1 MLTINKNCW
10 ICQHNFG
17 MYSVVVK
24 VSFHFCGQPVFN
36 TNSQSTDKENDM
48 KQDQIS
54 PELQNWISTK
64 FLDVIPVAVAAIDR
78 DSNIVFANNSFEER
92 FGDWQGRKCYEVYQD
107 KKLAETYCKIPEVF
121 KDGLPRTYSDVGYDV
136 EGRLTHYTKH
146 AVPVLDSDG
155 KVIYLIEILTDIT
168 ETVQMRREYQLL
180 FDQVPCSVLII
191 DRNYQILRTNQTL
204 QKMLGELEG
213 GYCYNALKGL
223 DHKCVECTARQT
235 FETGQMNTGHHV
247 WKMKDGK
254 TVHLHVITVPVL
266 LENGKFD
273 SVMELAVDI
282 TDTMKLQDSLG
293 FAHSFVEAIISTAMD
308 GIFGVNEKGKVTV
321 FNDAARMLFKVAPD
335 QVVAPEEL
343 AAMLPKGFL
352 ARVSESPQHVYLP
365 QTRVRTIDGDEI
377 PVRLV
382 GTPLSIGDKSLGM
395 AFSVQDQSEIKTLER
410 QKLEAERLAT
420 VGQTVAGLAHGIKN
434 LVIALEGGMYMIGT
448 GLQKG
453 DIERLQ
459 KGTEQLNRNIS
470 RISTVVK
477 TFLRFARGRE
487 IRTRMV
493 RPTDLAIEVIDMYTS
508 KAEENGIE
516 LTMKLDGEIR
526 PAPLDYD
533 ALLECLS
540 NLVDNAIDA
549 CILMD
554 DGQKHHV
561 ELKAIEEEGSII
573 YEVTDDGGG
582 MEDEVQEKIF
592 HTIYTT
598 KGLSGNGLGLMTTNK
613 MVQEHGGTMFM
624 HSIPGKGTTFRIV
637 LPRMRLPRV
646 HTD

>member
-1 MLTINKNCW
+1 MN
-10 ICQHNFG
+10 
-17 MYSVVVK
+17 
-24 VSFHFCGQPVFN
+24 
-36 TNSQSTDKENDM
+36 
-48 KQDQIS
+48 QDQIP
-54 PELQNWISTK
+54 PELQNWIAKK

-78 DSNIVFANNSFEER
+78 ESNIVFANNAFEER
-92 FGDWQGRKCYEVYQD
+92 FGSWQGRKCFEVYQD
-107 KKLAETYCKIPEVF
+107 KQLAEIYCKVPEVF
-121 KDGLPRTYSDVGYDV
+121 KDGRPRTYSDVGYDV
-136 EGRLTHYTKH
+136 DGRLTHYTKH
-146 AVPVLDSDG
+146 AVPVLDSEG
-155 KVIYLIEILTDIT
+155 NVIYLIEILTDIT

-191 DRNYQILRTNQTL
+191 DRDYRIIRTNQTL

-213 GYCYNALKGL
+213 GYCYNALKGQ
-223 DHKCVECTARQT
+223 DQKCAECTARQT
-235 FETGQMNTGHHV
+235 IESGRMHTGHHV
-247 WKMKDGK
+247 WKMKNGK
-254 TVHLHVITVPVL
+254 TVHLHVVTVPVM
-266 LENGKFD
+266 LENGTFD

-308 GIFGVNEKGKVTV
+308 GIFAVNEKGKVTV
-321 FNDAARMLFKVAPD
+321 FNTAARKLFKVKSD

-352 ARVSESPQHVYLP
+352 ARVSGAPRHVYLP
-365 QTRVRTIDGDEI
+365 ETNVRALDGEEI

-382 GTPLSIGDKSLGM
+382 GTPLFIAEKHLGM
-395 AFSVQDQSEIKTLER
+395 AFSVQNQSEIKNLEK
-410 QKLEAERLAT
+410 QKIEAERLAT

-459 KGTEQLNRNIS
+459 KGTEQLNRNIA

-477 TFLRFARGRE
+477 TFLRFARGRD

-493 RPTDLAIEVIDMYTS
+493 RPADLAVEVADMYAS

-516 LTMKLDGEIR
+516 LVMTLEDEIR

-540 NLVDNAIDA
+540 NLVDNALDA
-549 CILMD
+549 CILLED
-554 DGQKHHV
+554 DQAHRV
-561 ELKAIEEEGSII
+561 EIKAVEEEGSII
-573 YEVTDDGGG
+573 YEVSDDGSGI
-582 MEDEVQEKIF
+582 EDEVQQKIF

-624 HSIPGKGTTFRIV
+624 NSIPGKGTTFRII